1 MPFVSVCIV
10 IKTGLESGHHDTG
23 KDIQED
29 IDTNHIKDNIIEACE
44 LVVDTR
50 HSALHRSHSN
60 SSNTSTKIIGYPNS
74 SSKSNTCILVTS
86 SSNTSTKM
94 DQLLPTEMVKRER
107 IALEI
112 VSKFSA

>member
-29 IDTNHIKDNIIEACE
+29 IDTNHIKDNIIESCE

-50 HSALHRSHSN
+50 HSSLHRSHSN
-60 SSNTSTKIIGYPNS
+60 
-74 SSKSNTCILVTS
+74 

-107 IALEI
+107 IALGI